1 MEHYVV
7 LPYLKTSEAIPI
19 RGIQF
24 RSSKDLDS
32 LPASTQ
38 QHFAILFSMFFLKD
52 ELRIKQMSCAYFNVD
67 NEKDLGQLKKRL
79 SEVHQLLAFL
89 YSSPH
94 PTLLYPFLKEEHA
107 NLYTFTTE
115 PVSQYLVYPEDQNL
129 ECVSSGYP
137 YPKPDNRREMPGY
150 TGTLNNESI
159 MWITKGS
166 RIYPPSGH
174 FWLNLSQDLY
184 PDLLSGSSSS
194 HGGGVWSLL
203 KTGES
208 RLGPIEDRIFIALK
222 WYNRS
227 NSICSTDE
235 AALLHL
241 AIAFESLLS
250 LEQAPQITQRF
261 KESVRLLVGPV
272 PKLENW
278 ADQFYNARSRIVHEG
293 SGTDLAFYSMG
304 TGSKLSAQ
312 YRSLSSLGRSIF
324 RICLN
329 AVVAGADL
337 ACKTGLASLLI
348 TNQERF
354 ENICKALN
362 NVKSGSSDALLSL
375 RKEITDI
382 DEYKFVPEDN
392 LKIDTMLTANRL
404 AAQYLISKNSKI
416 SPELLGLLANLA
428 HANPSSDHFQ
438 ELEAVVQIAD
448 HIGAYGSGQNT
459 SPTDDIELIFS
470 LARSVHHYTF
480 MRYYAL
486 KEQREKE
493 ANTK

>member
-1 MEHYVV
+1 MEHFVV
-7 LPYLKTSEAIPI
+7 LPYLKTSEAITV
-19 RGIQF
+19 RGVQF
-24 RSSKDLDS
+24 RCSTDLGS
-32 LPASTQ
+32 LPVSTQ
-38 QHFAILFSMFFLKD
+38 QHLSTLFSMFFLKD
-52 ELRIKQMSCAYFNVD
+52 ELRIKQMSYAYFNLD
-67 NEKDLGQLKKRL
+67 NAKDFDVINKRL
-79 SEVHQLLAFL
+79 SEVHQLLAYL

-94 PTLLYPFLKEEHA
+94 PTLLDPFLKEEHA
-107 NLYTFTTE
+107 NLHIFTPE
-115 PVSQYLVYPEDQNL
+115 PISQYLIYPEDRNL
-129 ECVSSGYP
+129 ECVSSEFP
-137 YPKPDNRREMPGY
+137 YPRPDKRHEMPGY
-150 TGTLNNESI
+150 TGTLNNGSI
-159 MWITKGS
+159 TWVTKGS

-203 KTGES
+203 ETGEP
-208 RLGPIEDRIFIALK
+208 RLGPIEDRIFVALK

-227 NSICSTDE
+227 NSIYVSDE

-272 PKLENW
+272 PKLETW
-278 ADQFYNARSRIVHEG
+278 ADQFYDARSRIVHEG
-293 SGTDLAFYSMG
+293 SGADLVFYAMRA
-304 TGSKLSAQ
+304 GSKLSAQ
-312 YRSLSSLGRSIF
+312 YRSLVALGRSIF

-329 AVVAGADL
+329 AVVAGADM
-337 ACKTGLASLLI
+337 ACKTGLASLLT

-354 ENICKALN
+354 ENICKVLT
-362 NVKSGSSDALLSL
+362 NVKPDFPDALMSL

-404 AAQYLISKNSKI
+404 AAQYFISKNPNV
-416 SPELLGLLANLA
+416 SPELLSLLSNLANTT
-428 HANPSSDHFQ
+428 PSSDGFI
-438 ELEAVVQIAD
+438 ELEAITQIANQ
-448 HIGAYGSGQNT
+448 IGAYDSAQHT
-459 SPTDDIELIFS
+459 SPMDDAELVFS
-470 LARSVHHYTF
+470 LTRSVHHYTF

-486 KEQREKE
+486 KEQREKKT
-493 ANTK
+493 NT